1 MPSVAEVLDGL
12 GEFMGA
18 VEAGAFEG
26 LAGQNTEPD
35 FDLIEP

>member
-1 MPSVAEVLDGL
+1 MPSIAEVLNGL
-12 GEFMGA
+12 GEFVGG
-18 VEAGAFEG
+18 VEAGSFEG

>member
-1 MPSVAEVLDGL
+1 MPSVAEVLDRL

-18 VEAGAFEG
+18 IKARPFEG
-26 LAGQNTEPD
+26 FAGQNAEPD